1 MNMTTATVSLITAS
15 VVTRSS
21 LERGERD
28 MDVNYRL
35 FDLTIGR
42 RIGELS
48 SVLMD
53 LDTALCPS

>member
-1 MNMTTATVSLITAS
+1 MTTATVSLITAS

-28 MDVNYRL
+28 MGINDRL
-35 FDLTIGR
+35 FGLTKGR
-42 RIGELS
+42 QIGELS

-53 LDTALCPS
+53 LETAHCHS